1 MLPWATQKML
11 HPADHLDH
19 LHLHMTHNQDDIHTQ
34 HTMMLQ
40 HHRGE
45 VSLPVISHKHCSA
58 CCRYGPISDELKDSR
73 PLFWDLAKSAKLVL
87 KVLCLS
93 LTQSRLVSV
102 SRQSSCQHYCSRF
115 FVLRRLTA
123 LLADN
128 LQPLPAA
135 KHQTT
140 DTLTCCWHCLFTF

>member
-1 MLPWATQKML
+1 ML

-40 HHRGE
+40 HHSGE

-58 CCRYGPISDELKDSR
+58 CCRYGPISDELKDSS
-73 PLFWDLAKSAKLVL
+73 PLFWDLAKSANTRPQNT
-87 KVLCLS
+87 LS
-93 LTQSRLVSV
+93 FAQQLPALLQ
-102 SRQSSCQHYCSRF
+102 QI
-115 FVLRRLTA
+115 FVLRRVTA
-123 LLADN
+123 LLVDN

-135 KHQTT
+135 KQQMT
-140 DTLTCCWHCLFTF
+140 DMLTCCWHCLFTF